1 MIRKHSE
8 IFSIWFTVLIMGVF
22 YYVMLP
28 PINVHSSLFWSFVVI
43 AIVVYFV
50 INSLLS
56 ASVTIT
62 RLVKGKKTNIN
73 YRSYKLLM
81 VIPIIIVLTLIV
93 NFVCSPLFNSKSYYS
108 RIKVNENNNFTDKVK
123 EVDF

>member
-8 IFSIWFTVLIMGVF
+8 IFSILFTVLIMGVF

-28 PINVHSSLFWSFVVI
+28 PINVHSSLFWSFVVM

-56 ASVTIT
+56 A
-62 RLVKGKKTNIN
+62 
-73 YRSYKLLM
+73 
-81 VIPIIIVLTLIV
+81 
-93 NFVCSPLFNSKSYYS
+93 
-108 RIKVNENNNFTDKVK
+108 
-123 EVDF
+123 

>member
-8 IFSIWFTVLIMGVF
+8 IFSILFTVLIMGVF

-28 PINVHSSLFWSFVVI
+28 PINVHSSLFWSFVVM

-62 RLVKGKKTNIN
+62 RLVKGKKTNLN

-81 VIPIIIVLTLIV
+81 IIPIIIVLTLIV
-93 NFVCSPLFNSKSYYS
+93 NHFLNIYIPKNIELIEHRTQHICILHMIYC
-108 RIKVNENNNFTDKVK
+108 I
-123 EVDF
+123 

>member
-8 IFSIWFTVLIMGVF
+8 IFSILFTVLIMGVF

-28 PINVHSSLFWSFVVI
+28 PINVHSSLFWSFVVM

-62 RLVKGKKTNIN
+62 RLVKGKKTK
-73 YRSYKLLM
+73 RKYKEK
-81 VIPIIIVLTLIV
+81 VLY
-93 NFVCSPLFNSKSYYS
+93 N
-108 RIKVNENNNFTDKVK
+108 
-123 EVDF
+123 

>member
-8 IFSIWFTVLIMGVF
+8 IFSILFTVLIMGVF

-28 PINVHSSLFWSFVVI
+28 PINGHRSLFWSVVVM

-62 RLVKGKKTNIN
+62 RLVKGKKTNLN
-73 YRSYKLLM
+73 YRSYK
-81 VIPIIIVLTLIV
+81 
-93 NFVCSPLFNSKSYYS
+93 
-108 RIKVNENNNFTDKVK
+108 
-123 EVDF
+123 